1 MFTICYLNYDSS
13 VTSYKANQCHLGYS
27 PYNSGKLRTREV
39 GIGIAN
45 CFSDT
50 SDKTYV
56 NTISL
61 FLE

>member
-1 MFTICYLNYDSS
+1 MAVQQ
-13 VTSYKANQCHLGYS
+13 VTKLINVHVGYS
-27 PYNSGKLRTREV
+27 TCNSGKLKIPEV

-45 CFSDT
+45 SFSDT